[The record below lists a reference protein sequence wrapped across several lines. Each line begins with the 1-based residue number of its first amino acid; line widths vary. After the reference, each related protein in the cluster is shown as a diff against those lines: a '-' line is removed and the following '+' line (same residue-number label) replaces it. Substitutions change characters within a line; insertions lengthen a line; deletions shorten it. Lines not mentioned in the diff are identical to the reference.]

1 MPSADF
7 PATKSPQPSPTA
19 RPSRAAV
26 ALSADLL
33 AILRCPVTGS
43 PLRQD
48 GDQLIATRDETQRYA
63 IERGVPKL
71 LAPR

>member
-1 MPSADF
+1 MPSAQ
-7 PATKSPQPSPTA
+7 PSAAPSPT
-19 RPSRAAV
+19 PGRAAV

-33 AILRCPVTGS
+33 KILRCPVSGS
-43 PLRQD
+43 TLRQD
-48 GDQLIATRDETQRYA
+48 GDHLVAEGDPSLRYA